1 MNEAQKH
8 TDEEKKPKHQ
18 GVLAYT
24 HKIGDNFQKDIF
36 YADALNRAFYELYV
50 LA

>member
-8 TDEEKKPKHQ
+8 TDEEKKQKHQ